1 MIKDDLMI
9 GMIWGEKGFL
19 MGDIHYEGQVQE
31 ERFKEIISNTIV
43 PFYRIVQNQGFG
55 LWGGV

>member
-1 MIKDDLMI
+1 
-9 GMIWGEKGFL
+9 

-43 PFYRIVQNQGFG
+43 PFYRIVQNQGFV